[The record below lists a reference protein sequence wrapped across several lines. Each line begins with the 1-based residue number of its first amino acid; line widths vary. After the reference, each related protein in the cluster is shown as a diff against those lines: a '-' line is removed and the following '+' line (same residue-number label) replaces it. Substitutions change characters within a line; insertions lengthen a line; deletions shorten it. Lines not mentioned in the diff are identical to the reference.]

1 MPPNR
6 RLIDSKWVFNNKIYG
21 QFMARLVA
29 RGYTQILGVYF
40 SEKYSL
46 VFTDIPLR
54 IILLMHLI
62 KKRDSETIDI

>member
-1 MPPNR
+1 
-6 RLIDSKWVFNNKIYG
+6 
-21 QFMARLVA
+21 MARLVA